1 MYEDSREENIYN
13 LIPRDPIEKE
23 KSIRHKSKFHKN
35 VQEESTKTKAAHRT
49 MGPAKVDTRPP
60 EFFLKSH
67 EKEPVYNQTSEQ
79 PFKYPDSDHKKPP
92 VPRVDEMPVMGMRT
106 NKNFITQNAVENIM
120 AVPKKPERAMVDS
133 RKGNKQL
140 LEPSGLEPVFLQKKE
155 YGKTPLYLEKRKEE
169 IQRAQED
176 YDAYVSEHL
185 KRGAMRKL
193 TDYERDAIISG
204 LKENWEQLYRE
215 YLNLSVVID
224 TPPKKNHKEHMEA
237 EMKQLEKDV
246 ELLETHKVIYIAN

>member
-1 MYEDSREENIYN
+1 M
-13 LIPRDPIEKE
+13 
-23 KSIRHKSKFHKN
+23 
-35 VQEESTKTKAAHRT
+35 
-49 MGPAKVDTRPP
+49 
-60 EFFLKSH
+60 
-67 EKEPVYNQTSEQ
+67 
-79 PFKYPDSDHKKPP
+79 
-92 VPRVDEMPVMGMRT
+92 
-106 NKNFITQNAVENIM
+106 
-120 AVPKKPERAMVDS
+120 
-133 RKGNKQL
+133 
-140 LEPSGLEPVFLQKKE
+140 
-155 YGKTPLYLEKRKEE
+155 YLEKRKEE